1 MADVWIYID
10 LDKQLDGI
18 DANTTI
24 ALTFAAAKFNSLVSR
39 GGTLSNRF
47 QLAKTANN
55 KRQLSLLDDPNSESD
70 RPYLLYDCRIEV
82 DGQPTFTGLA
92 SVEESQDYYSLRV
105 YSGITNFF
113 ELVGDKTLR
122 DLDLSAFD
130 HDWTAANVNGA
141 RQNDNTDGYVYPNI
155 NYGRWTGQA
164 IGDRPHTDFYPATYF
179 KTLLEKAATEEGYTL
194 NNYDTNKVIP
204 FSLENFKSLKA
215 GNGIA
220 SSTVLQTLTVNNVN
234 PEDERAEFSSVVGN
248 RLNYFS
254 QDTVGIKNY
263 TDIRV
268 RSGSLNIEA
277 VIDYEADVGNSN
289 NVTLGIFRGN
299 PTPETPIDFIS
310 IAPGATGTATF
321 EINYTEN
328 TDPLNVFYIAISGTA
343 NDTLD
348 ILAGSTLSIVN
359 SSIDILNGDV
369 VPLEDIQPPIK
380 IKDLFLYEAVRQN
393 ALLITDPINKT
404 LEFISINSIR
414 ANRFTALDWSS
425 KVDTLTE
432 PKREYRLREY
442 AQNNYLLYKE
452 GIEED
457 PAFAAN
463 NNLGR
468 GNFTVDDK
476 VLNLD
481 RDWYT
486 APFAAS
492 GKSAN
497 FTEQPAIILVPRYSS
512 TGLAYTAPDLSPQPR
527 VLDIEIDDT
536 FLVNITGQAVLAT
549 QANATFEGFDLS
561 VTNDYA
567 ALTEMFTRMK
577 LLEDY
582 VRLNAIDIANLD
594 ITKPV
599 YLLNSYWFI
608 REVSQFEVTSSTS
621 TKIKLIRL

>member
-1 MADVWIYID
+1 MADVRIYLD

-18 DANTTI
+18 GADTTI

-47 QLAKTANN
+47 QLAKTSNN

-122 DLDLSAFD
+122 DLNLSAFD

-164 IGDRPHTDFYPATYF
+164 IGDRPHTDFFPATYF
-179 KTLLEKAATEEGYTL
+179 KTLLETAATEEGYTL

-204 FSLENFKSLKA
+204 FSDGRMENRSIFGVQLEGTLGAIQSVTLDTEPIALNIISDDANIIGTRAGQNVINVSEGSSLFVTAVCAVA
-215 GNGIA
+215 GTQAIPY
-220 SSTVLQTLTVNNVN
+220 TLIFGRGGLAN
-234 PEDERAEFSSVVGN
+234 ERYAQKLIPGN
-248 RLNYFS
+248 TAG
-254 QDTVGIKNY
+254 TVGY
-263 TDIRV
+263 TGEITEAGQYGFYIA
-268 RSGSLNIEA
+268 RSGTGALNIELSSF
-277 VIDYEADVGNSN
+277 ITSSIS
-289 NVTLGIFRGN
+289 VTSGVSTVEDGEL
-299 PTPETPIDFIS
+299 IS
-310 IAPGATGTATF
+310 
-321 EINYTEN
+321 
-328 TDPLNVFYIAISGTA
+328 LR
-343 NDTLD
+343 DTLP
-348 ILAGSTLSIVN
+348 N
-359 SSIDILNGDV
+359 
-369 VPLEDIQPPIK
+369 IK
-380 IKDLFLYEAVRQN
+380 IKDLFIYEAVRTN
-393 ALLITDPINKT
+393 SLLITDPINKT

-414 ANRFTALDWSS
+414 ANRFTALDWSD

-452 GIEED
+452 GTEDD
-457 PAFAAN
+457 PAFLAN
-463 NNLGR
+463 PNLGR
-468 GNFTVDDK
+468 GNFTVNDQ

-492 GKSAN
+492 GKSAA
-497 FTEQPAIILVPRYSS
+497 FTNEILAILIPTYSD
-512 TGLAYTAPDLSPQPR
+512 TTLPYNEPDLNPQPR

-536 FLVNITGQAVLAT
+536 FLVNITGQSVLTT

-577 LLEDY
+577 LLEVF